1 MLIVPNFPAFLLL
14 PIGRLWNGE
23 RSKNTNFSSFAELQK
38 NDEGLLIKTT
48 IINTL
53 GLKKENFSDEKNCL
67 FLVDDDGQ
75 YLEVDLMIN
84 GRFSVSGFDKPNQKI
99 AEFNNFSFKTNYQ
112 EVSNKIINEIIIPN
126 DLLPSKLSALNVFFV
141 TNEQILAYYPL
152 PGSGPNIHQP
162 ESFPLAKME

>member
-38 NDEGLLIKTT
+38 IDEGLLIKTT
-48 IINTL
+48 VLFIS
-53 GLKKENFSDEKNCL
+53 GSKKELEEKTSL

-75 YLEVDLMIN
+75 YLEADLMI
-84 GRFSVSGFDKPNQKI
+84 GGKFLITGFDRPNQKV
-99 AEFNNFSFKTNYQ
+99 ADFNNFSFKTNHK
-112 EVSNKIINEIIIPN
+112 ESSDKIINEIIIPN
-126 DLLPSKLSALNVFFV
+126 DLLPSKLSALNAFFI

-152 PGSGPNIHQP
+152 PGSEPNIHQP